1 MFLNVFMLAKK
12 VLQKLLSK
20 LKMACESVD
29 LPGVRSALLEAVDG
43 FEPKE
48 EVSDPL
54 WAASKSETK
63 DRFGEPM
70 DLQTQNKNVTSLF
83 KDS

>member
-1 MFLNVFMLAKK
+1 
-12 VLQKLLSK
+12 
-20 LKMACESVD
+20 MACESID
-29 LPGVRSALLEAVDG
+29 LPGVRSVLLEAVDG

-54 WAASKSETK
+54 WASSKSETNES
-63 DRFGEPM
+63 FGEPM

>member
-1 MFLNVFMLAKK
+1 
-12 VLQKLLSK
+12 
-20 LKMACESVD
+20 MACESVD

-54 WAASKSETK
+54 WVSSTSETNK
-63 DRFGEPM
+63 NMSELM
-70 DLQTQNKNVTSLF
+70 DVEAQNKNVTSLF
-83 KDS
+83 KEP

>member
-1 MFLNVFMLAKK
+1 
-12 VLQKLLSK
+12 
-20 LKMACESVD
+20 MACESID
-29 LPGVRSALLEAVDG
+29 LPGVRSVLLEAVDG

-54 WAASKSETK
+54 WASSTSETNQNMS
-63 DRFGEPM
+63 EPM
-70 DLQTQNKNVTSLF
+70 DLEAQNKNVTSLF